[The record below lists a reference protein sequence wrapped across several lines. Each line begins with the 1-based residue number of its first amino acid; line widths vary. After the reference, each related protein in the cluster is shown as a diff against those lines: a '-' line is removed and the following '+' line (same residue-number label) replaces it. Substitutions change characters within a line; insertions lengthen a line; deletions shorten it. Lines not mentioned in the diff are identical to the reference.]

1 MLAEEREEWLQNL
14 ALEADK
20 EEIEKQKEELE
31 SESECMSG
39 F

>member
-1 MLAEEREEWLQNL
+1 MLAKEREGWLQNL
-14 ALEADK
+14 TLEADK

-31 SESECMSG
+31 SECALG

>member
-14 ALEADK
+14 ALDTDK

-31 SESECMSG
+31 SESDCASG